1 MEKLFLENNW
11 VLTGDKIGTVSATVP
26 GCVHTDLIKEGIIKD
41 LFWRDNNKQYEWIEN
56 EDFTYSCTFDAKES
70 DDAVLV
76 FEGLDTYCDIY
87 LNGCAIGSADNM
99 FISHEFNIGG
109 KLQERDNV
117 LEIRFRSPIKEV
129 ADRPALNGAFT
140 TERLHTRRMQCTYGW
155 DWVDRFVTCGVYRPV
170 YIRYGSDMYVD
181 SVYVVTENIDEFS
194 AQICV
199 EMEFANFKEGGLVN
213 VAVVSPDG
221 DVVNSA
227 EFYCKEPKAV
237 RRFDITEPQLW
248 YPLGYGEHPIYTLV
262 CTVNDNVHTET
273 FGIRTLKVLQIPD
286 KEGSDYYNLAKAL
299 QEGEIGQIMD
309 KNTTYSGFQ
318 LVINGKKILCCGANW
333 VPCEP
338 FPSAETPEKFD
349 KLIDLACKMKLNMLR
364 VWGGGLF
371 ENKYFY
377 DCCDR
382 AGILVT
388 QDFLM
393 ACGTYPE
400 TEEWFIESQRK
411 EAEFAVKYL
420 RNHPSLAWWSGDNEN
435 ATEASEDMEEYRG
448 RKATIGAIAPA
459 IYKYDRSRMFL
470 PSSPYG
476 GKTYASLTS
485 GTTHNTNY
493 IDRMFDY
500 FYDTDCVDY
509 KEYLG
514 QFSARFI
521 AEEPVFG
528 AVSRKSALRFMEESD
543 ILDGEQT
550 ILRHHTKNNAWLA
563 HEVFDYIT
571 TFALKV
577 LGAPSD
583 LEDRYFKYKYIQF
596 EWFRIVFENMRR
608 NIGFCNGLVFWMFN
622 DCWPAS
628 LGWSILDYYCM
639 PKAAYYQFRRC
650 AQTLVSSVTCDGK
663 NYNVTLSNSGFK
675 TVVAKGCA
683 YRFDKTNMA
692 EAAEKYEFD
701 ITADAYS
708 AGTVKLPWSLDENNV
723 IVCDVV
729 CDEFADR
736 SFYKHGDLS
745 IHNCNDALR
754 VVARDEHSITV
765 CSDSYIH
772 TVELE
777 GDCVFSADY
786 FSLLPGESKTVT
798 WECLND
804 NSDSDFTV
812 TAYTI

>member
-1 MEKLFLENNW
+1 MVKQFLENNW
-11 VLTGDKIGTVSATVP
+11 TLNNEKIGELDATVP
-26 GCVHTDLIKEGIIKD
+26 GCVHTDLLNAGVIKD
-41 LFWRDNNKQYEWIEN
+41 LYWRDNNKQYEWIEN
-56 EDFTYSCTFDAKES
+56 EDFVYKCTFDAKES
-70 DDAVLV
+70 NDAVLV

-87 LNGCAIGSADNM
+87 LNGEIIGSADNM
-99 FISHEFNIGG
+99 FIPHEFNIGG
-109 KLQERDNV
+109 KLRERDNA
-117 LEIRFRSPIKEV
+117 LEVRFRSPIKEV
-129 ADRPALNGAFT
+129 ADRPALEGAFT
-140 TERLHTRRMQCTYGW
+140 TERLHTRRLQCTYGW

-170 YIRYGSDMYVD
+170 YIRYASDMYVD

-199 EMEFANFKEGGLVN
+199 EIELANFKAGGLVN
-213 VAVVSPDG
+213 IDVVSPEG
-221 DVVNSA
+221 DIVNSA

-248 YPLGYGEHPIYTLV
+248 YPLGYGEHPLYTLV

-286 KEGSDYYNLAKAL
+286 KEGSDYYNLAKTL

-318 LVINGKKILCCGANW
+318 PVVNGKKILCCGANW

-338 FPSAETPEKFD
+338 FPSAETTEKID
-349 KLIDLACKMKLNMLR
+349 KLIDLACKMNLNMLR

-371 ENKYFY
+371 ENKHFY

-400 TEEWFIESQRK
+400 NEEWFIESQRR

-459 IYKYDRSRMFL
+459 IYQYDHSRMFL

-493 IDRMFDY
+493 IDRMFNY
-500 FYDTDCVDY
+500 FYNSDCVDY

-528 AVSRKSALRFMEESD
+528 AISRKSALRFMEESD
-543 ILDGEQT
+543 ILDPEQT
-550 ILRHHTKNNAWLA
+550 ILRHHTKNNAWLE

-571 TFALKV
+571 TFALKA
-577 LGAPSD
+577 LGTPRDA
-583 LEDRYFKYKYIQF
+583 EDRYFKYKYIQF

-639 PKAAYYQFRRC
+639 PKAAFYQFRRC
-650 AQTLVSSVTCDGK
+650 AAPLVSSVTCDGI
-663 NYNVTLSNSGFK
+663 NYSVTLSNSRFK
-675 TVVAKGCA
+675 TVTAKGCA
-683 YRFDKTNMA
+683 YRFDKTNMV

-708 AGTVKLPWSLDENNV
+708 ASAVKLPWSVDENCV
-723 IVCDVV
+723 IVCDID
-729 CDEFADR
+729 CDGFSDR

-754 VVARDEHSITV
+754 IVARDDKSITV
-765 CSDSYIH
+765 SSESYIH
-772 TVELE
+772 AVEFE
-777 GDCVFSADY
+777 GNCLFSDNY
-786 FSLLPGESKTVT
+786 FSLLPGEEKTVT
-798 WECLND
+798 WECLD
-804 NSDSDFTV
+804 EKGDDTFSV